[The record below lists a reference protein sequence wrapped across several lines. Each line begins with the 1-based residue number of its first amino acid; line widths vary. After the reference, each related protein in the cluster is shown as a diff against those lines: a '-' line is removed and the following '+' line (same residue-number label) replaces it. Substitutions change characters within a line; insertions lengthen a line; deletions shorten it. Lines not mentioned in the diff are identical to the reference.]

1 LGRLD
6 PWDLLDL
13 QARLAPV
20 VNLDCLAYLE
30 PTVFQETTVIPVNLD
45 PRDTRDQ
52 RDIRD
57 LLDFL
62 DLEV

>member
-1 LGRLD
+1 LGHLD

-13 QARLAPV
+13 QARLDPV
-20 VNLDCLAYLE
+20 
-30 PTVFQETTVIPVNLD
+30 VNLD

>member
-1 LGRLD
+1 
-6 PWDLLDL
+6 LDL
-13 QARLAPV
+13 QARLDPE
-20 VNLDCLAYLE
+20 VNLDCQAYLE
-30 PTVFQETTVIPVNLD
+30 PTDSQGTTVIQGNLD